1 MSSSPRSAKRRVALL
16 GMPNTGKST
25 LFNRLTG
32 ASARTGNWPG
42 LTVELSSA
50 RLPLGAE
57 MVELVDLPGLYD
69 LHGMT
74 EDEHVVRRFLERV
87 PVDLVV
93 VVLNAAQ
100 IDRQLGLLLQIRAL
114 GLPVLAAL
122 NMSDEARRFGVTID
136 VERLSESLGVPVLEV
151 SARRMEGID
160 VLRQQM
166 VAVMHTAR
174 PVPLAELAERLAPDE
189 TVQEEVESLLR
200 VAVKSPLQLSDR
212 MSERL
217 DRALLH
223 PLWGLPIFF
232 LSLFLLFQ
240 FIFTIG
246 APLQD
251 VVEGLLGAVR
261 DVLQAPL
268 VNVLPS
274 FGHGLLFEGVY
285 DGLATVASFL
295 PVIAL
300 FFIVMS
306 AVEDS
311 GYLAR
316 AAFLVDGFMARLG
329 LDGRG
334 FVLHLFG
341 MGCNVPAV
349 MGTRVMRSPGLR
361 ALTMLVLPF
370 SLCAARLQVFLFLV
384 AALFAPSHAAVVL
397 FSLYVLS
404 LLAAMLTAWLFKRRY
419 HSAEPVILELP
430 PYRLPLIGTMLKT
443 AWGEIAHFLRRAT
456 RFIVLGVVLIW
467 LLTHLPWG
475 VEAAG
480 ADSYAGQLSEAVGGF
495 FAPLG
500 FDPLL
505 GVALLFG
512 FIAKEVV
519 LGGLAVLYG
528 VGEDGLTTAVQQ
540 HMDWVQAYSFMLFT
554 LLYTPCISTLAAIRA
569 ESRSW
574 RLTLTSL
581 FWSFGLAYAVSLA
594 FYQVARGLGF

>member
-1 MSSSPRSAKRRVALL
+1 MPSSPRPAKRRVVLV

-42 LTVELSSA
+42 LTVELASA
-50 RLPLGAE
+50 RLLLGDE

-100 IDRQLGLLLQIRAL
+100 IDRQLPLLLQMRAL

-122 NMSDEARRFGVTID
+122 NMSDEVRRFGVRID
-136 VERLSESLGVPVLEV
+136 SSRLAQSLGLPVVEI
-151 SARRMEGID
+151 SARRAEGLEA
-160 VLRQQM
+160 LRQAM
-166 VAVMHTAR
+166 MGILREAR
-174 PVPLAELAERLAPDE
+174 PVPLAELAERLEPEVA
-189 TVQEEVESLLR
+189 VQEEADALLR
-200 VAVKSPLQLSDR
+200 LAVKSPHQLPDA
-212 MSERL
+212 MSEHL
-217 DRALLH
+217 DRVLLH
-223 PLWGLPIFF
+223 PWLGLPIFF

-240 FIFTIG
+240 FIFTLG

-251 VVEGLLGAVR
+251 AVEFILGGVR
-261 DVLQAPL
+261 DALQAPL
-268 VNVLPS
+268 QGVLPE
-274 FGHGLLFEGVY
+274 FGQGLLFEGIY

-306 AVEDS
+306 AIEDS

-370 SLCAARLQVFLFLV
+370 ALCAARLQVFLFFI
-384 AALFAPSHAAVVL
+384 AALFAPSHGAAVL

-404 LLAAMLTAWLFKRRY
+404 LLAAMLTALIFKRRY
-419 HSAEPVILELP
+419 PAAEPVILELP
-430 PYRLPLIGTMLKT
+430 PYRLPMLGTMLKA
-443 AWGEIAHFLRRAT
+443 AWGEIRHFLRRAT

-475 VEAAG
+475 VEPASPE
-480 ADSYAGQLSEAVGGF
+480 SYAGQLSQAVGAF

-512 FIAKEVV
+512 FIAKEIV
-519 LGGLAVLYG
+519 LGGMAVLYG
-528 VGEDGLTTAVQQ
+528 VGEDGLSSVVRL

-581 FWSFGLAYAVSLA
+581 FWSFALAYAVSLV
-594 FYQVARGLGF
+594 FYQGARALGF

>member
-1 MSSSPRSAKRRVALL
+1 MARRIALL

-42 LTVELSSA
+42 LTVELSA
-50 RLPLGAE
+50 AQLPLGSDL
-57 MVELVDLPGLYD
+57 VELVDLPGIYD

-87 PVDLVV
+87 SVDVLV

-100 IDRQLGLLLQIRAL
+100 IDRQLPLLLQARAL
-114 GLPVLAAL
+114 GLPMLAVL
-122 NMSDEARRFGVTID
+122 NMRDEAERFGVTID
-136 VERLSESLGVPVLEV
+136 VDRLGESLGFPVLAV
-151 SARRMEGID
+151 SARRAEGMGR
-160 VLRQQM
+160 LRQAM
-166 VAVMHTAR
+166 AAALREAR
-174 PVPLAELAERLAPDE
+174 PVLLAELAERLAPE
-189 TVQEEVESLLR
+189 EVVQEEAEALLR
-200 VAVKSPLQLSDR
+200 VAVKAPHQLSDR

-217 DRALLH
+217 DRILLH
-223 PLWGLPIFF
+223 RIWGLPIFF

-240 FIFTIG
+240 FIFTLG

-251 VVEGLLGAVR
+251 AVEWALGLLRDGLQATLA
-261 DVLQAPL
+261 DVLPA
-268 VNVLPS
+268 
-274 FGHGLLFEGVY
+274 FGQGLLFEGIY

-370 SLCAARLQVFLFLV
+370 SLCAARLQVFLFFV
-384 AALFAPSHAAVVL
+384 AVLFAPNQAAIVL
-397 FSLYVLS
+397 FSLYLLS

-419 HSAEPVILELP
+419 NVVEPVILELP
-430 PYRLPLIGTMLKT
+430 PYRLPVPGTMFRT
-443 AWGEIAHFLRRAT
+443 AGGEIAHFLRRAT
-456 RFIVLGVVLIW
+456 RFIVLGVVAIW

-475 VEAAG
+475 VQPAG
-480 ADSYAGQLSEAVGGF
+480 PESYAGRLGQMVAGV

-505 GVALLFG
+505 ALALLFG
-512 FIAKEVV
+512 FVAKEVV

-528 VGEDGLTTAVQQ
+528 VGEEGLGAAVQG
-540 HMDWVQAYSFMLFT
+540 HMDAVQAMSFMLFT
-554 LLYTPCISTLAAIRA
+554 LLYTPCVSTLAAIRA

-574 RLTLTSL
+574 RLTLTSVL
-581 FWSFGLAYAVSLA
+581 WSLSLAYTVSLA
-594 FYQVARGLGF
+594 FYQTARWMGF

>member
-1 MSSSPRSAKRRVALL
+1 MARRIALL
-16 GMPNTGKST
+16 GMPNTGKSS

-42 LTVELSSA
+42 LTVELSA
-50 RLPLGAE
+50 AQLPLGSDLI
-57 MVELVDLPGLYD
+57 ELVDLPGIYD

-87 PVDLVV
+87 PVDVLV

-100 IDRQLGLLLQIRAL
+100 IDRQLPLLLQARAL
-114 GLPVLAAL
+114 GLPMLAVL
-122 NMSDEARRFGVTID
+122 NMWDEAKRFGVSID
-136 VERLSESLGVPVLEV
+136 VDRLGEVLGFPVLAV
-151 SARRMEGID
+151 SARQAEGMGQ
-160 VLRQQM
+160 LRQAM
-166 VAVMHTAR
+166 AAALRAPR
-174 PVPLAELAERLAPDE
+174 PVPLVELAKRLAPEDG
-189 TVQEEVESLLR
+189 VQEEAEALLR
-200 VAVKSPLQLSDR
+200 VAVKTPHQLSDR

-217 DRALLH
+217 DLILLH
-223 PLWGLPIFF
+223 RIWGLPIFF
-232 LSLFLLFQ
+232 FSLFLLFQ
-240 FIFTIG
+240 FIFTLG

-251 VVEGLLGAVR
+251 AVEWALGLLRDALQAMLA
-261 DVLQAPL
+261 DVLPA
-268 VNVLPS
+268 
-274 FGHGLLFEGVY
+274 FGQGLLFEGIY

-334 FVLHLFG
+334 FVLHLLG

-370 SLCAARLQVFLFLV
+370 SLCAARLQVFLFFIAV
-384 AALFAPSHAAVVL
+384 LFAPSQAAIVL
-397 FSLYVLS
+397 FGLYLLS

-419 HSAEPVILELP
+419 NVVEPVILELP
-430 PYRLPLIGTMLKT
+430 PYRLPVLGNMLS
-443 AWGEIAHFLRRAT
+443 AASGEIGHFLRRST
-456 RFIVLGVVLIW
+456 RFIVLGVLAIW

-475 VEAAG
+475 VQPAG
-480 ADSYAGQLSEAVGGF
+480 PESYAGRLGQMVAGV

-500 FDPLL
+500 FDSLL
-505 GVALLFG
+505 ALALLFG
-512 FIAKEVV
+512 FVAKEVV

-528 VGEDGLTTAVQQ
+528 VGEEGLAAAVQG
-540 HMDWVQAYSFMLFT
+540 HMDAVQAMSFMLFT

-574 RLTLTSL
+574 RLTLTSVL
-581 FWSFGLAYAVSLA
+581 WSLSLAYMVSLA
-594 FYQVARGLGF
+594 FYQAARWMGF

>member
-1 MSSSPRSAKRRVALL
+1 MARRIALL

-42 LTVELSSA
+42 LTVELSA
-50 RLPLGAE
+50 AQLPLGSDL
-57 MVELVDLPGLYD
+57 VELVDLPGIYD

-87 PVDLVV
+87 SVDVLV

-100 IDRQLGLLLQIRAL
+100 IDRQLPLLLQARAL
-114 GLPVLAAL
+114 GLPMLAVL
-122 NMSDEARRFGVTID
+122 NMRDEAERFGVTID
-136 VERLSESLGVPVLEV
+136 VDRLGESLGFPVLAV
-151 SARRMEGID
+151 SARRAEGMGR
-160 VLRQQM
+160 LRQAM
-166 VAVMHTAR
+166 AAALREAR
-174 PVPLAELAERLAPDE
+174 PVLLAELAERLAPE
-189 TVQEEVESLLR
+189 EVVQEEAEALLR
-200 VAVKSPLQLSDR
+200 VAVKAPHQLSDR

-217 DRALLH
+217 DRILLH
-223 PLWGLPIFF
+223 RIWGLPIFF

-240 FIFTIG
+240 FIFTLG

-251 VVEGLLGAVR
+251 AVEWALGLLRDGLQATLA
-261 DVLQAPL
+261 DVLPA
-268 VNVLPS
+268 
-274 FGHGLLFEGVY
+274 FGQGLLFEGIY

-370 SLCAARLQVFLFLV
+370 SLCAARLQVFLFFV
-384 AALFAPSHAAVVL
+384 AVLFAPNQAAIVL
-397 FSLYVLS
+397 FSLYLLS

-419 HSAEPVILELP
+419 NVVEPVILELP
-430 PYRLPLIGTMLKT
+430 PYRLPVPGTMFRT
-443 AWGEIAHFLRRAT
+443 AGGEIAHFLRRAT
-456 RFIVLGVVLIW
+456 RFIVLGVVAIW

-475 VEAAG
+475 VQPAG
-480 ADSYAGQLSEAVGGF
+480 PESYAGRLGQRVAGV

-505 GVALLFG
+505 ALALLFG
-512 FIAKEVV
+512 FVAKEVV

-528 VGEDGLTTAVQQ
+528 VGEEGLGTAVQG
-540 HMDWVQAYSFMLFT
+540 HMDAVQAMSFMLFT
-554 LLYTPCISTLAAIRA
+554 LLYTPCVSTLAAIRA

-574 RLTLTSL
+574 RLTLTSVL
-581 FWSFGLAYAVSLA
+581 WSLSLAYTVSLA
-594 FYQVARGLGF
+594 FYQTARWMGF

>member
-1 MSSSPRSAKRRVALL
+1 
-16 GMPNTGKST
+16 MPNTGKST

-42 LTVELSSA
+42 LTVELLA
-50 RLPLGAE
+50 AKLPLGADL
-57 MVELVDLPGLYD
+57 VELVDLPGIYD

-87 PVDLVV
+87 PVDLLVV
-93 VVLNAAQ
+93 VINAAQ
-100 IDRQLGLLLQIRAL
+100 IDRQLPLLLQARAL
-114 GLPVLAAL
+114 GVPMLAVL
-122 NMSDEARRFGVTID
+122 NMRDEAERFGVHID
-136 VERLSESLGVPVLEV
+136 VDRLGESLGFPVV
-151 SARRMEGID
+151 AISARRAEGIGP
-160 VLRQQM
+160 LRQ
-166 VAVMHTAR
+166 AIATHLGGAR
-174 PVPLAELAERLAPDE
+174 PVPLSEMAERLAPDE
-189 TVQEEVESLLR
+189 AVQEEADALLR
-200 VAVKSPLQLSDR
+200 VAVKSPHQLSDR

-217 DRALLH
+217 DRVLLH
-223 PLWGLPIFF
+223 PLLGLPIFF
-232 LSLFLLFQ
+232 LSLFVLFQ
-240 FIFTIG
+240 FIFTLG

-251 VVEGLLGAVR
+251 VVESALGLVR
-261 DVLQAPL
+261 DALQAPL
-268 VNVLPS
+268 ADVLPA
-274 FGHGLLFEGVY
+274 FGQGLLFEGIY

-370 SLCAARLQVFLFLV
+370 SLCAARLQVFLFFV
-384 AALFAPSHAAVVL
+384 AALFAPSQAAVVL

-404 LLAAMLTAWLFKRRY
+404 LLAAMLTAWLFRRRY
-419 HSAEPVILELP
+419 QGMEPVILELP
-430 PYRLPLIGTMLKT
+430 PYRLPVPGTMLKT

-475 VEAAG
+475 VEPASPE
-480 ADSYAGQLSEAVGGF
+480 SYAGQLSQAVGAF

-512 FIAKEVV
+512 FIAKEIV
-519 LGGLAVLYG
+519 LGGMAVLYG

-581 FWSFGLAYAVSLA
+581 TWSFALAYAVSLA
-594 FYQVARGLGF
+594 FYQTARWLGF

>member
-1 MSSSPRSAKRRVALL
+1 VARRIALL

-42 LTVELSSA
+42 LTVELSA
-50 RLPLGAE
+50 AQLPLGSDL
-57 MVELVDLPGLYD
+57 VELVDLPGIYD

-87 PVDLVV
+87 SVDVLV

-100 IDRQLGLLLQIRAL
+100 IDRQLPLLLQARAL
-114 GLPVLAAL
+114 GLPMLAVL
-122 NMSDEARRFGVTID
+122 NMRDEAERFGVTID
-136 VERLSESLGVPVLEV
+136 VDRLGESLGFPVLAV
-151 SARRMEGID
+151 SARRAEGMGR
-160 VLRQQM
+160 LRQAM
-166 VAVMHTAR
+166 AAALREAR
-174 PVPLAELAERLAPDE
+174 PVLLAELAERLAPE
-189 TVQEEVESLLR
+189 EVVQEEAEALLR
-200 VAVKSPLQLSDR
+200 VAVKAPHQLSDR

-217 DRALLH
+217 DRILLH
-223 PLWGLPIFF
+223 RIWGLPIFF

-240 FIFTIG
+240 FIFTLG

-251 VVEGLLGAVR
+251 AVEWALGLLRDGLQATLA
-261 DVLQAPL
+261 DVLPA
-268 VNVLPS
+268 
-274 FGHGLLFEGVY
+274 FGQGLLFEGIY

-370 SLCAARLQVFLFLV
+370 SLCAARLQVFLFFV
-384 AALFAPSHAAVVL
+384 AVLFAPNQAAIVL
-397 FSLYVLS
+397 FSLYLLS

-419 HSAEPVILELP
+419 NVVEPVILELP
-430 PYRLPLIGTMLKT
+430 PYRLPVPGTMFRT
-443 AWGEIAHFLRRAT
+443 AGGEIAHFLRRAT
-456 RFIVLGVVLIW
+456 RFIVLGVVAIW

-475 VEAAG
+475 VQPAG
-480 ADSYAGQLSEAVGGF
+480 PESYAGRLGQMVAGV

-505 GVALLFG
+505 ALALLFG
-512 FIAKEVV
+512 FVAKEVV

-528 VGEDGLTTAVQQ
+528 VGEEGLGTAVQG
-540 HMDWVQAYSFMLFT
+540 HMDAVQAMSFMLFT
-554 LLYTPCISTLAAIRA
+554 LLYTPCVSTLAAIRA

-574 RLTLTSL
+574 RLTLTSVL
-581 FWSFGLAYAVSLA
+581 WSLSLAYTVSLA
-594 FYQVARGLGF
+594 FYQTARWMGF

>member
-1 MSSSPRSAKRRVALL
+1 
-16 GMPNTGKST
+16 MPNTGKST

-42 LTVELSSA
+42 LTVELSA
-50 RLPLGAE
+50 AKLPLGADL
-57 MVELVDLPGLYD
+57 VELVDLPGIYD
-69 LHGMT
+69 LRGMT

-87 PVDLVV
+87 PVDLLV

-100 IDRQLGLLLQIRAL
+100 IDRQLRLLLQARSLRLPMLAVLNMRDEAERFGVHIDVGRLEESL
-114 GLPVLAAL
+114 GFPVLA
-122 NMSDEARRFGVTID
+122 I
-136 VERLSESLGVPVLEV
+136 
-151 SARRMEGID
+151 SARRAEGIGE
-160 VLRQQM
+160 LRQAM
-166 VAVMHTAR
+166 AAALR
-174 PVPLAELAERLAPDE
+174 EAKPVPLAELAERLAPEDDV
-189 TVQEEVESLLR
+189 VQEESESLLR
-200 VAVKSPLQLSDR
+200 VAVRAPYQLSDR

-217 DRALLH
+217 DRILLH
-223 PLWGLPIFF
+223 RIWGLPIFF
-232 LSLFLLFQ
+232 LSLFVLFQ
-240 FIFTIG
+240 FIFTLG

-251 VVEGLLGAVR
+251 AVDWSLGLLR
-261 DVLQAPL
+261 DWLQPAL
-268 VNVLPS
+268 AEVLPA
-274 FGHGLLFEGVY
+274 FGQGLLFEGIY
-285 DGLATVASFL
+285 EGLATVASFL

-316 AAFLVDGFMARLG
+316 AAFLMDGLMARLG

-370 SLCAARLQVFLFLV
+370 SLCAARLQVFLFFIAV
-384 AALFAPSHAAVVL
+384 LFAPAQAAIVL

-419 HSAEPVILELP
+419 NAMEPVILELP
-430 PYRLPLIGTMLKT
+430 PYRLPVLENMLRS
-443 AWGEIAHFLRRAT
+443 AFGEIGHFLRRAT
-456 RFIVLGVVLIW
+456 RFIVLGVVAIW

-475 VEAAG
+475 VQPAG
-480 ADSYAGQLSEAVGGF
+480 PESYAGRLSEMVAGV

-505 GVALLFG
+505 ALALLFG
-512 FIAKEVV
+512 FVAKEIV

-528 VGEDGLTTAVQQ
+528 VGEEGLAAAVQH
-540 HMDWVQAYSFMLFT
+540 HMDGVQAFSFMLFT
-554 LLYTPCISTLAAIRA
+554 LLYTPCVSTLAAIRA

-574 RLTLTSL
+574 RLTLTSV
-581 FWSFGLAYAVSLA
+581 FWSLLLAYSASLV

>member
-1 MSSSPRSAKRRVALL
+1 MPRRIALL

-42 LTVELSSA
+42 LTVDLLSA
-50 RLPLGAE
+50 RLPLGTDI
-57 MVELVDLPGLYD
+57 VELVDLPGIYD

-87 PVDLVV
+87 PVDLLV
-93 VVLNAAQ
+93 VVLNASQ
-100 IDRQLGLLLQIRAL
+100 IDRQLGLLLQVRAL
-114 GLPVLAAL
+114 GLPVLALL
-122 NMSDEARRFGVTID
+122 NMSDEAKRFGVSID
-136 VERLSESLGVPVLEV
+136 VQRMGESLGLPVLES
-151 SARRMEGID
+151 SARRAEGLD
-160 VLRQQM
+160 ALRQSM
-166 VAVMHTAR
+166 AILLREAR

-189 TVQEEVESLLR
+189 MVQEEVETVLR
-200 VAVKSPLQLSDR
+200 VAVKAPHQLSDR

-217 DRALLH
+217 DRVLLH
-223 PLWGLPIFF
+223 PVWGLPIFF
-232 LSLFLLFQ
+232 LTLFLLFQ
-240 FIFTIG
+240 AIFTLG

-251 VVEGLLGAVR
+251 LVEGLLTGLR
-261 DVLQAPL
+261 DMLSEPL
-268 VNVLPS
+268 AGVLPA
-274 FGHGLLFEGVY
+274 FGHGLLLEGIY

-316 AAFLVDGFMARLG
+316 AAFLVDGFMGRLG

-349 MGTRVMRSPGLR
+349 MGTRVMRSPALR
-361 ALTMLVLPF
+361 GLTMLVLPF
-370 SLCAARLQVFLFLV
+370 ALCAARLQVFLFLI

-397 FSLYVLS
+397 FSLYLLS
-404 LLAAMLTAWLFKRRY
+404 LLAAILTAVLFKRRY
-419 HSAEPVILELP
+419 AGVEPVILELP
-430 PYRLPLIGTMLKT
+430 PYRLPVVGTMLKT

-456 RFIVLGVVLIW
+456 RFIVLGVVAIW

-475 VEAAG
+475 VEPSG
-480 ADSYAGQLSEAVGGF
+480 PDSYAGKLSEAVGAI

-512 FIAKEVV
+512 FVAKEIV

-528 VGEDGLTTAVQQ
+528 VGEDGLTQAVQL

-554 LLYTPCISTLAAIRA
+554 LLYTPCVSTLAAIRS
-569 ESRSW
+569 ESKSW
-574 RLTLTSL
+574 RLTLTSV
-581 FWSFGLAYAVSLA
+581 FWSVGLAYAVSLV
-594 FYQVARGLGF
+594 FYQTARALGF

>member
-1 MSSSPRSAKRRVALL
+1 MARRIALL

-42 LTVELSSA
+42 LTVELSA
-50 RLPLGAE
+50 AQLPLGSDL
-57 MVELVDLPGLYD
+57 VELVDLPGIYD

-87 PVDLVV
+87 SVDVLV

-100 IDRQLGLLLQIRAL
+100 IDRQLPLLLQARAL
-114 GLPVLAAL
+114 GLPMLAVL
-122 NMSDEARRFGVTID
+122 NMRDEAERFGVTID
-136 VERLSESLGVPVLEV
+136 VDRLGESLGFPVLAV
-151 SARRMEGID
+151 SARRAEGMGR
-160 VLRQQM
+160 LRQAM
-166 VAVMHTAR
+166 AAALREAR
-174 PVPLAELAERLAPDE
+174 PVPLAELAERLAPE
-189 TVQEEVESLLR
+189 EVVQEEAEALLR
-200 VAVKSPLQLSDR
+200 VAVKAPHQLSDR

-217 DRALLH
+217 DRILLH
-223 PLWGLPIFF
+223 RIWGLPIFF

-240 FIFTIG
+240 FIFTLG

-251 VVEGLLGAVR
+251 AVEWALGLLRDGLQATLA
-261 DVLQAPL
+261 DVLPA
-268 VNVLPS
+268 
-274 FGHGLLFEGVY
+274 FGQGLLFEGIY

-370 SLCAARLQVFLFLV
+370 SLCAARLQVFLFFV
-384 AALFAPSHAAVVL
+384 AVLFAPNQAAIVL
-397 FSLYVLS
+397 FSLYLLS

-419 HSAEPVILELP
+419 NVVEPVILELP
-430 PYRLPLIGTMLKT
+430 PYRLPVPGTMFRT
-443 AWGEIAHFLRRAT
+443 AGGEIAHFLRRAT
-456 RFIVLGVVLIW
+456 RFIVLGVVAIW

-475 VEAAG
+475 VQPAG
-480 ADSYAGQLSEAVGGF
+480 PESYAGRLGQMVAGV

-505 GVALLFG
+505 ALALLFG
-512 FIAKEVV
+512 FVAKEVV

-528 VGEDGLTTAVQQ
+528 VGEEGLGAAVQG
-540 HMDWVQAYSFMLFT
+540 HMDAVQAMSFMLFT
-554 LLYTPCISTLAAIRA
+554 LLYTPCVSTLAAIRA

-574 RLTLTSL
+574 RLTFTSVL
-581 FWSFGLAYAVSLA
+581 WSLSLAYTVSLA
-594 FYQVARGLGF
+594 FYQTARWMGF

>member
-1 MSSSPRSAKRRVALL
+1 
-16 GMPNTGKST
+16 MPNTGKST

-42 LTVELSSA
+42 LTVELLA
-50 RLPLGAE
+50 AKLPLGADL
-57 MVELVDLPGLYD
+57 VELVDLPGIYD

-87 PVDLVV
+87 PVDLLV

-100 IDRQLGLLLQIRAL
+100 IDRQIGLLLQARAL
-114 GLPVLAAL
+114 GLPLLAVL
-122 NMSDEARRFGVTID
+122 NMRDEAERFGVQID
-136 VERLSESLGVPVLEV
+136 VDRMADTLGIPVLEV
-151 SARRMEGID
+151 SARRAEGIGP
-160 VLRQQM
+160 LKRALAGALQG
-166 VAVMHTAR
+166 AR
-174 PVPLAELAERLAPDE
+174 PVPLAELADRLAPDA
-189 TVQEEVESLLR
+189 TVQEEAESLLR

-212 MSERL
+212 LSERL
-217 DRALLH
+217 DRVLLH

-240 FIFTIG
+240 FIFTLG

-251 VVEGLLGAVR
+251 AVEGLLGAVR
-261 DVLQAPL
+261 DVLQTPL

-384 AALFAPSHAAVVL
+384 AALFAPAHAAVVL

-419 HSAEPVILELP
+419 HALEPVILELP
-430 PYRLPLIGTMLKT
+430 PYRLPLVGTMLKT
-443 AWGEIAHFLRRAT
+443 AWGEITHFLRRAT

-475 VEAAG
+475 GDAAG

-512 FIAKEVV
+512 FIAKEIV

-574 RLTLTSL
+574 KLTLTSL

-594 FYQVARGLGF
+594 FYQTARWLGF

>member
-1 MSSSPRSAKRRVALL
+1 MARRIALL

-25 LFNRLTG
+25 LYNRLTG

-42 LTVELSSA
+42 LTVELA
-50 RLPLGAE
+50 AAHLPLGSDLI
-57 MVELVDLPGLYD
+57 ELVDLPGIYD

-87 PVDLVV
+87 PVDVLV

-100 IDRQLGLLLQIRAL
+100 IDRQLPLLLQARAL
-114 GLPVLAAL
+114 GLPMLAVL
-122 NMSDEARRFGVTID
+122 NMWDEAERFGVTID
-136 VERLSESLGVPVLEV
+136 VARLSESLGFPVLAV
-151 SARRMEGID
+151 SARRAEGIER
-160 VLRQQM
+160 LRQAM
-166 VAVMHTAR
+166 AAALR
-174 PVPLAELAERLAPDE
+174 APRSVPLAELAKRLAPE
-189 TVQEEVESLLR
+189 EVVQEEAEALLR
-200 VAVKSPLQLSDR
+200 VAVKAPHQLSDR
-212 MSERL
+212 MSEWL
-217 DRALLH
+217 DRILLH
-223 PLWGLPIFF
+223 RIWGLPIFF

-240 FIFTIG
+240 FIFTLG

-251 VVEGLLGAVR
+251 AVEWALGLLR
-261 DVLQAPL
+261 DELQA
-268 VNVLPS
+268 VLADSLPA
-274 FGHGLLFEGVY
+274 FGQGLLFEGIY

-370 SLCAARLQVFLFLV
+370 SLCAARLQVFLFFIAV
-384 AALFAPSHAAVVL
+384 LFAPSQAAIVL
-397 FSLYVLS
+397 FSLYLLS

-419 HSAEPVILELP
+419 NVVEPVILELP
-430 PYRLPLIGTMLKT
+430 PYRLPVLGAMLS
-443 AWGEIAHFLRRAT
+443 AASGEIAHFLRRAS
-456 RFIVLGVVLIW
+456 RFIVLGVVAIW

-475 VEAAG
+475 VQPAG
-480 ADSYAGQLSEAVGGF
+480 PESYAGRLGQLVAGV

-505 GVALLFG
+505 ALALLFG
-512 FIAKEVV
+512 FVAKEVV

-528 VGEDGLTTAVQQ
+528 VGEEGLGAAVQG
-540 HMDWVQAYSFMLFT
+540 HMDAVQAMSFMLFT
-554 LLYTPCISTLAAIRA
+554 LLYSPCISTLAAIRA

-574 RLTLTSL
+574 RLPLTSVL
-581 FWSFGLAYAVSLA
+581 WSLSLAYAVSLA
-594 FYQVARGLGF
+594 FYQTARGLGF

>member
-1 MSSSPRSAKRRVALL
+1 VARRIALL

-42 LTVELSSA
+42 LTVELSA
-50 RLPLGAE
+50 AQLPLGSE
-57 MVELVDLPGLYD
+57 LVELVDLPGIYD

-87 PVDLVV
+87 SVDVLV

-100 IDRQLGLLLQIRAL
+100 IDRQLPLLLQARAL
-114 GLPVLAAL
+114 GLPMLAVL
-122 NMSDEARRFGVTID
+122 NMWDEAERFGVTID
-136 VERLSESLGVPVLEV
+136 VDRLGESLGFPVLAV
-151 SARRMEGID
+151 SARRAEGMGR
-160 VLRQQM
+160 LRQ
-166 VAVMHTAR
+166 ALATALREAR
-174 PVPLAELAERLAPDE
+174 PVPLAELAERLAPE
-189 TVQEEVESLLR
+189 EVVQEEAEALLR
-200 VAVKSPLQLSDR
+200 VAVKAPHQLSDR

-217 DRALLH
+217 DRILLH
-223 PLWGLPIFF
+223 RIWGLPIFF

-240 FIFTIG
+240 FIFTLG

-251 VVEGLLGAVR
+251 AVEWALGRLR
-261 DVLQAPL
+261 DGLQAML
-268 VNVLPS
+268 ADALPV
-274 FGHGLLFEGVY
+274 FGQGLLFEGIY

-370 SLCAARLQVFLFLV
+370 SLCAARLQVFLFFV
-384 AALFAPSHAAVVL
+384 AVLFAPSQAAIVL
-397 FSLYVLS
+397 FCLYLFS

-419 HSAEPVILELP
+419 NAVEPVILELP
-430 PYRLPLIGTMLKT
+430 PYRLPVPGTMFRT

-456 RFIVLGVVLIW
+456 RFIVLGVVAIW

-475 VEAAG
+475 VQPAG
-480 ADSYAGQLSEAVGGF
+480 PESYAGRLGEMVAGI

-505 GVALLFG
+505 TLALLFG
-512 FIAKEVV
+512 FVAKEVV

-528 VGEDGLTTAVQQ
+528 VGEEGLGAAVQG
-540 HMDWVQAYSFMLFT
+540 HMDAVQAMSFMLFT

-574 RLTLTSL
+574 RLTLTSVL
-581 FWSFGLAYAVSLA
+581 WSLSLAYTVSLA
-594 FYQVARGLGF
+594 FYQTARWMGF

>member
-1 MSSSPRSAKRRVALL
+1 
-16 GMPNTGKST
+16 
-25 LFNRLTG
+25 
-32 ASARTGNWPG
+32 
-42 LTVELSSA
+42 
-50 RLPLGAE
+50 
-57 MVELVDLPGLYD
+57 
-69 LHGMT
+69 
-74 EDEHVVRRFLERV
+74 FLERV
-87 PVDLVV
+87 PVDVLV

-100 IDRQLGLLLQIRAL
+100 IDRQLPLLLQARAL
-114 GLPVLAAL
+114 GLRMLAVL
-122 NMSDEARRFGVTID
+122 NMRDEAERFGVSID
-136 VERLSESLGVPVLEV
+136 VDRLGESLGFPVLEV
-151 SARRMEGID
+151 SARRAEGMGR
-160 VLRQQM
+160 LRQAM
-166 VAVMHTAR
+166 AAALYEAR
-174 PVPLAELAERLAPDE
+174 PVPLAELSERLAPEE
-189 TVQEEVESLLR
+189 TVQEEAESLLR
-200 VAVKSPLQLSDR
+200 VAVKAPHQLSDR

-217 DRALLH
+217 DRILLH
-223 PLWGLPIFF
+223 RIWGLPIFF

-240 FIFTIG
+240 FIFALG

-251 VVEGLLGAVR
+251 AVEWALGLLRDGLQVPLA
-261 DVLQAPL
+261 DVLPA
-268 VNVLPS
+268 
-274 FGHGLLFEGVY
+274 FGQGLLFEGIY

-370 SLCAARLQVFLFLV
+370 SLCAARLQVFLFFV
-384 AALFAPSHAAVVL
+384 AVLFAPNQAAIVL
-397 FSLYVLS
+397 FCLYLLS

-419 HSAEPVILELP
+419 NAVEPVILELP
-430 PYRLPLIGTMLKT
+430 PYRLPVVGTMLKT

-456 RFIVLGVVLIW
+456 RFIVLGVVAIW

-475 VEAAG
+475 VQPSGPE
-480 ADSYAGQLSEAVGGF
+480 SYAGQLGEMVAVI

-505 GVALLFG
+505 ALALLFG
-512 FIAKEVV
+512 FVAKEVV

-528 VGEDGLTTAVQQ
+528 VGEDGLAAAVQH
-540 HMDWVQAYSFMLFT
+540 HMDGVQAMSFMLFT
-554 LLYTPCISTLAAIRA
+554 LLYTPCVSTLAAIRA

-574 RLTLTSL
+574 RLPLTSVL
-581 FWSFGLAYAVSLA
+581 WSLSLAYTVSLT
-594 FYQVARGLGF
+594 FYQTARWLGF

>member
-1 MSSSPRSAKRRVALL
+1 P
-16 GMPNTGKST
+16 
-25 LFNRLTG
+25 
-32 ASARTGNWPG
+32 
-42 LTVELSSA
+42 
-50 RLPLGAE
+50 
-57 MVELVDLPGLYD
+57 
-69 LHGMT
+69 
-74 EDEHVVRRFLERV
+74 
-87 PVDLVV
+87 
-93 VVLNAAQ
+93 
-100 IDRQLGLLLQIRAL
+100 
-114 GLPVLAAL
+114 
-122 NMSDEARRFGVTID
+122 
-136 VERLSESLGVPVLEV
+136 LSE
-151 SARRMEGID
+151 M
-160 VLRQQM
+160 
-166 VAVMHTAR
+166 
-174 PVPLAELAERLAPDE
+174 AERLAPDE
-189 TVQEEVESLLR
+189 AVQEEADALLR
-200 VAVKSPLQLSDR
+200 VAVKSPHQLSDR

-217 DRALLH
+217 DRVLLH
-223 PLWGLPIFF
+223 PLLGLPIFF
-232 LSLFLLFQ
+232 LSLFVLFQ
-240 FIFTIG
+240 FIFTLG

-251 VVEGLLGAVR
+251 VVESALGLVR
-261 DVLQAPL
+261 DALQAPL
-268 VNVLPS
+268 ADVLPA
-274 FGHGLLFEGVY
+274 FGQGLLFEGIY

-370 SLCAARLQVFLFLV
+370 SLCAARLQVFLFFV
-384 AALFAPSHAAVVL
+384 AALFAPSQAAVVL

-404 LLAAMLTAWLFKRRY
+404 LLAAMLTAWLFRRRY
-419 HSAEPVILELP
+419 QGMEPVILELP
-430 PYRLPLIGTMLKT
+430 PYRLPVPGTMLKT

-475 VEAAG
+475 VEPASPE
-480 ADSYAGQLSEAVGGF
+480 SYAGQLSQAVGAF

-512 FIAKEVV
+512 FIAKEIV
-519 LGGLAVLYG
+519 LGGMAVLYG

-581 FWSFGLAYAVSLA
+581 TWSFALAYAVSLA
-594 FYQVARGLGF
+594 FYQTARWLGF

>member
-1 MSSSPRSAKRRVALL
+1 MARRIALL

-42 LTVELSSA
+42 LTVELSA
-50 RLPLGAE
+50 AQLPLGSDL
-57 MVELVDLPGLYD
+57 VELVDLPGIYD

-87 PVDLVV
+87 SVDVLV

-100 IDRQLGLLLQIRAL
+100 IDRQLPLLLQARAL
-114 GLPVLAAL
+114 GLPMLAVL
-122 NMSDEARRFGVTID
+122 NMRDEAERFGVSID
-136 VERLSESLGVPVLEV
+136 VDRLGESLGFPVLAV
-151 SARRMEGID
+151 SARRAEGMGR
-160 VLRQQM
+160 LRQAM
-166 VAVMHTAR
+166 AAALR
-174 PVPLAELAERLAPDE
+174 EAWPVPLAELAERLAPE
-189 TVQEEVESLLR
+189 EVVQEEAEALLR
-200 VAVKSPLQLSDR
+200 VAVKAPHQLSDR

-217 DRALLH
+217 DRILLH
-223 PLWGLPIFF
+223 RIWGLPIFF

-240 FIFTIG
+240 FIFTLG

-251 VVEGLLGAVR
+251 AVEWALGLLRDGLQAMLA
-261 DVLQAPL
+261 DVLPA
-268 VNVLPS
+268 
-274 FGHGLLFEGVY
+274 FGQGLLFEGIY

-370 SLCAARLQVFLFLV
+370 SLCAARLQVFLFFV
-384 AALFAPSHAAVVL
+384 AVLFAPNQAAIVL
-397 FSLYVLS
+397 FSLYLLS

-419 HSAEPVILELP
+419 NVVEPVILELP
-430 PYRLPLIGTMLKT
+430 PYRLPVPGTMFRT
-443 AWGEIAHFLRRAT
+443 AGGEIAHFLRRAT
-456 RFIVLGVVLIW
+456 RFIVLGVVAIW

-475 VEAAG
+475 VQPAG
-480 ADSYAGQLSEAVGGF
+480 PESYAGRLGQMVAGV

-505 GVALLFG
+505 ALALLFG
-512 FIAKEVV
+512 FVAKEVV

-528 VGEDGLTTAVQQ
+528 VGEEGLGAAVQG
-540 HMDWVQAYSFMLFT
+540 HMDAVQAMSFMLFT
-554 LLYTPCISTLAAIRA
+554 LLYTPCVSTLAAIRA

-574 RLTLTSL
+574 RLTLTSVL
-581 FWSFGLAYAVSLA
+581 WSLSLAYTVSLA
-594 FYQVARGLGF
+594 FYQTARWMGF

>member
-1 MSSSPRSAKRRVALL
+1 VARRIALL

-42 LTVELSSA
+42 LTVELSA
-50 RLPLGAE
+50 AQLPLGSDL
-57 MVELVDLPGLYD
+57 VELVDLPGIYD

-87 PVDLVV
+87 SVDVLV

-100 IDRQLGLLLQIRAL
+100 IDRQLPLLLQARAL
-114 GLPVLAAL
+114 GLPMLAVL
-122 NMSDEARRFGVTID
+122 NMRDEAERFGVSID
-136 VERLSESLGVPVLEV
+136 VDRLGESLGFPVLAV
-151 SARRMEGID
+151 SARRAEGMGR
-160 VLRQQM
+160 LRQAM
-166 VAVMHTAR
+166 AAALR
-174 PVPLAELAERLAPDE
+174 EAWPVPLAELAERLAPE
-189 TVQEEVESLLR
+189 EVVQEEAEALLR
-200 VAVKSPLQLSDR
+200 VAVKAPHQLSDR

-217 DRALLH
+217 DRILLH
-223 PLWGLPIFF
+223 RIWGLPIFF

-240 FIFTIG
+240 FIFTLG

-251 VVEGLLGAVR
+251 AVEWALGLLRDGLQAMLA
-261 DVLQAPL
+261 DVLPA
-268 VNVLPS
+268 
-274 FGHGLLFEGVY
+274 FGQGLLFEGIY

-370 SLCAARLQVFLFLV
+370 SLCAARLQVFLFFV
-384 AALFAPSHAAVVL
+384 AVLFAPNQAAIVL
-397 FSLYVLS
+397 FSLYLLS

-419 HSAEPVILELP
+419 NVVEPVILELP
-430 PYRLPLIGTMLKT
+430 PYRLPVPGTMFRT
-443 AWGEIAHFLRRAT
+443 AGGEIAHFLRRAT
-456 RFIVLGVVLIW
+456 RFIVLGVVAIW

-475 VEAAG
+475 VQPAG
-480 ADSYAGQLSEAVGGF
+480 PESYAGRLGQMVAGV

-505 GVALLFG
+505 ALALLFG
-512 FIAKEVV
+512 FVAKEVV

-528 VGEDGLTTAVQQ
+528 VGEEGLGAAVQG
-540 HMDWVQAYSFMLFT
+540 HMDAVQAMSFMLFT
-554 LLYTPCISTLAAIRA
+554 LLYTPCVSTLAAIRA

-574 RLTLTSL
+574 RLTLTSVL
-581 FWSFGLAYAVSLA
+581 WSLSLAYTVSLA
-594 FYQVARGLGF
+594 FYQTARWMGF

>member
-1 MSSSPRSAKRRVALL
+1 MPRRIALL

-42 LTVELSSA
+42 LTVDLLSA
-50 RLPLGAE
+50 RLPLGADI
-57 MVELVDLPGLYD
+57 VELVDLPGIYD

-87 PVDLVV
+87 PVDLLV
-93 VVLNAAQ
+93 VVLNASQ
-100 IDRQLGLLLQIRAL
+100 IDRQLGLLLQVRAL
-114 GLPVLAAL
+114 GLPVLAVL
-122 NMSDEARRFGVTID
+122 NMRDEAKRFGVSID
-136 VERLSESLGVPVLEV
+136 VHRMGESLGLPVLES
-151 SARRMEGID
+151 SARRAEGLD
-160 VLRQQM
+160 ALRQSM
-166 VAVMHTAR
+166 AGMLRDAR

-189 TVQEEVESLLR
+189 MVQEEVESVLR
-200 VAVKSPLQLSDR
+200 VAVKAPHQLSDR

-217 DRALLH
+217 DRVLLH
-223 PLWGLPIFF
+223 RVWGLPIFF
-232 LSLFLLFQ
+232 LTLFLLFQ
-240 FIFTIG
+240 GIFTLG

-251 VVEGLLGAVR
+251 LVEGLLTGLR
-261 DVLQAPL
+261 DMLSEPL
-268 VNVLPS
+268 AGVLPA
-274 FGHGLLFEGVY
+274 FGHGLLLEGIY

-316 AAFLVDGFMARLG
+316 AAFLVDGFMGRLG

-349 MGTRVMRSPGLR
+349 MGTRVMRSPALR
-361 ALTMLVLPF
+361 GLTMLVLPF
-370 SLCAARLQVFLFLV
+370 ALCAARLQVFLFLI

-397 FSLYVLS
+397 FSLYLLS
-404 LLAAMLTAWLFKRRY
+404 LLAAILTAVLFKRRY
-419 HSAEPVILELP
+419 AGVEPVILELP
-430 PYRLPLIGTMLKT
+430 PYRLPVVGTMLKT

-456 RFIVLGVVLIW
+456 RFIVLGVVAIW

-475 VEAAG
+475 VEPSG
-480 ADSYAGQLSEAVGGF
+480 PDSYAGQLSEAVGAI

-512 FIAKEVV
+512 FVAKEIV

-528 VGEDGLTTAVQQ
+528 VGEESLTQAVQL
-540 HMDWVQAYSFMLFT
+540 HMDWVQAFSFMLFT
-554 LLYTPCISTLAAIRA
+554 LLYTPCVSTLAAIRA
-569 ESRSW
+569 ESKSW
-574 RLTLTSL
+574 RLTLTSV
-581 FWSFGLAYAVSLA
+581 FWSVGLAYAVSLA
-594 FYQVARGLGF
+594 FYQTARWLGF

>member
-1 MSSSPRSAKRRVALL
+1 VARRIALL

-42 LTVELSSA
+42 LTVELSA
-50 RLPLGAE
+50 AQLPLGSDL
-57 MVELVDLPGLYD
+57 VELVDLPGIYD

-87 PVDLVV
+87 SVDVLV

-100 IDRQLGLLLQIRAL
+100 IDRQLPLLLQARAL
-114 GLPVLAAL
+114 GLPMLAVL
-122 NMSDEARRFGVTID
+122 NMRDEAERFGVTID
-136 VERLSESLGVPVLEV
+136 VDRLGESLGFPVLAV
-151 SARRMEGID
+151 SARRAEGMGR
-160 VLRQQM
+160 LRQAM
-166 VAVMHTAR
+166 AAALREAR
-174 PVPLAELAERLAPDE
+174 PVLLAELAERLAPE
-189 TVQEEVESLLR
+189 EVVQEEAEALLR
-200 VAVKSPLQLSDR
+200 VAVKAPHQLSDR

-217 DRALLH
+217 DRILLH
-223 PLWGLPIFF
+223 RIWGLPIFF

-240 FIFTIG
+240 FIFTLG

-251 VVEGLLGAVR
+251 AVEWALGLLRDGLQATLA
-261 DVLQAPL
+261 DVLPA
-268 VNVLPS
+268 
-274 FGHGLLFEGVY
+274 FGQGLLFEGIY

-370 SLCAARLQVFLFLV
+370 SLCAARLQVFLFFV
-384 AALFAPSHAAVVL
+384 AVLFAPNQAAIVL
-397 FSLYVLS
+397 FSLYLLS

-419 HSAEPVILELP
+419 NVVEPVILELP
-430 PYRLPLIGTMLKT
+430 PYRLPVPGTMFRT
-443 AWGEIAHFLRRAT
+443 AGGEIAHFLRRAT
-456 RFIVLGVVLIW
+456 RFIVLGVVAIW

-475 VEAAG
+475 VQPAG
-480 ADSYAGQLSEAVGGF
+480 PESYAGRLGQRVAGV

-505 GVALLFG
+505 ALALLFG
-512 FIAKEVV
+512 FVAKEVV

-528 VGEDGLTTAVQQ
+528 VGEEGLGTAVQG
-540 HMDWVQAYSFMLFT
+540 HMDAVQAMSFMLFT
-554 LLYTPCISTLAAIRA
+554 LLYTPCVSTLAAIRA

-574 RLTLTSL
+574 RLTLTSVL
-581 FWSFGLAYAVSLA
+581 WSLSLAYTVSLA
-594 FYQVARGLGF
+594 FYQTARWMGF

>member
-1 MSSSPRSAKRRVALL
+1 MARRIALL

-42 LTVELSSA
+42 LTVELSA
-50 RLPLGAE
+50 AKLPLGSDL
-57 MVELVDLPGLYD
+57 VELVDLPGIYD

-87 PVDLVV
+87 PVDLLV

-100 IDRQLGLLLQIRAL
+100 IDRQLGLLLQARAL
-114 GLPVLAAL
+114 GLPMLAVL
-122 NMSDEARRFGVTID
+122 NMRDEAERFGVSID
-136 VERLSESLGVPVLEV
+136 VDRLGESLGFPVLEV
-151 SARRMEGID
+151 SARRAEGMGR
-160 VLRQQM
+160 LRQAM
-166 VAVMHTAR
+166 AAALSEAR
-174 PVPLAELAERLAPDE
+174 PVPLAELAERLAPEE
-189 TVQEEVESLLR
+189 TVQEEAESLLR
-200 VAVKSPLQLSDR
+200 VAVKAPHQLSDR

-217 DRALLH
+217 DRILLH

-240 FIFTIG
+240 FIFALG

-251 VVEGLLGAVR
+251 AVEWALGLLRDGLQVPLA
-261 DVLQAPL
+261 DVLPA
-268 VNVLPS
+268 
-274 FGHGLLFEGVY
+274 FGQGLLFEGIY
-285 DGLATVASFL
+285 DGMATVASFL

-370 SLCAARLQVFLFLV
+370 SLCAARLQVFLFFV
-384 AALFAPSHAAVVL
+384 AVLFAPAQAAIVL

-419 HSAEPVILELP
+419 NAVEPVILELP
-430 PYRLPLIGTMLKT
+430 PYRLPVVGTMFKT
-443 AWGEIAHFLRRAT
+443 AWGEVAHFLRRAT
-456 RFIVLGVVLIW
+456 RFIVLGVVAIW

-475 VEAAG
+475 VQPSGPE
-480 ADSYAGQLSEAVGGF
+480 SYAGQLGEMVAGI

-505 GVALLFG
+505 ALALLFG
-512 FIAKEVV
+512 FVAKEVV

-528 VGEDGLTTAVQQ
+528 VGEDGLAAAVQH
-540 HMDWVQAYSFMLFT
+540 HMDWVQAFSFMLFT
-554 LLYTPCISTLAAIRA
+554 LLYTPCVSTLAAIRA

-574 RLTLTSL
+574 RLTLTSV
-581 FWSFGLAYAVSLA
+581 FWSLLLAYSASLA
-594 FYQVARGLGF
+594 FYQAARWLGF

>member
-1 MSSSPRSAKRRVALL
+1 
-16 GMPNTGKST
+16 MPNTGKST

-42 LTVELSSA
+42 LTVELLSA

-57 MVELVDLPGLYD
+57 MVELVDLPGIYD

-87 PVDLVV
+87 PVDLIV

-100 IDRQLGLLLQIRAL
+100 IDRQLSLLLQVRTL
-114 GLPVLAAL
+114 GLPVMAVL
-122 NMSDEARRFGVTID
+122 NMRDEAKRFGVSID
-136 VERLSESLGVPVLEV
+136 VNRLGDSLGFPVLEI
-151 SARRMEGID
+151 SARRAEGIGP
-160 VLRQQM
+160 LRQAM
-166 VAVMHTAR
+166 GSCLRAAR
-174 PVPLAELAERLAPDE
+174 PLPLSEIAERLAPDE
-189 TVQEEVESLLR
+189 TIQDEAESLLR
-200 VAVKSPLQLSDR
+200 VAVKAPHQLSDR

-217 DRALLH
+217 DRILLH
-223 PLWGLPIFF
+223 RVWGLPIFF
-232 LSLFLLFQ
+232 ASLFLLFQ
-240 FIFTIG
+240 LIFTLG

-251 VVEGLLGAVR
+251 LVEGLLVGLR
-261 DVLQAPL
+261 DWVAEPL
-268 VNVLPS
+268 KGILPA
-274 FGHGLLFEGVY
+274 FGHGLLMEGAF

-316 AAFLVDGFMARLG
+316 AAFLVDGFMGRLG

-349 MGTRVMRSPGLR
+349 MGTRVMRSPALR

-370 SLCAARLQVFLFLV
+370 ALCAARLQVFLFLI
-384 AALFAPSHAAVVL
+384 AALFAPAQAAIVL

-404 LLAAMLTAWLFKRRY
+404 LLAAVLTAWLFKRRY
-419 HSAEPVILELP
+419 AAIEPVILELP
-430 PYRLPLIGTMLKT
+430 PYRLPVVGTMLKT

-456 RFIVLGVVLIW
+456 RFIVLGVVAIW

-475 VEAAG
+475 VDAASPE
-480 ADSYAGQLSEAVGGF
+480 SYAGQLSAFVGPI

-500 FDPLL
+500 FDALL

-512 FIAKEVV
+512 FVAKEIV

-528 VGEDGLTTAVQQ
+528 VGEDGLTAAVQQ
-540 HMDWVQAYSFMLFT
+540 HMDGVQAYSFMLFT
-554 LLYTPCISTLAAIRA
+554 LLYTPCISTLAAIRS
-569 ESRSW
+569 ESTSW
-574 RLTLTSL
+574 RLTLTSVV
-581 FWSFGLAYAVSLA
+581 WSVGLAYVVSLA
-594 FYQVARGLGF
+594 FYQAARALGF